1 MVKITTPE
9 VIPGTFY
16 FPKAQPGWNGP
27 GITERVV
34 VLTIARVKA
43 VNIRFITPQQ
53 TIIIIVHVKFR
64 TRVSDTHISTPDW
77 VEVCKKPYVYCTP
90 CDSRRTITQQT
101 LHLQTANDALS
112 HGRRLVKLRHIM

>member
-53 TIIIIVHVKFR
+53 TIIIIVHVLIGLRCVKSR
-64 TRVSDTHISTPDW
+64 MCTVRRVI
-77 VEVCKKPYVYCTP
+77 VVG
-90 CDSRRTITQQT
+90 
-101 LHLQTANDALS
+101 LS
-112 HGRRLVKLRHIM
+112 HSKRCTYKRQTMHYHTAAV